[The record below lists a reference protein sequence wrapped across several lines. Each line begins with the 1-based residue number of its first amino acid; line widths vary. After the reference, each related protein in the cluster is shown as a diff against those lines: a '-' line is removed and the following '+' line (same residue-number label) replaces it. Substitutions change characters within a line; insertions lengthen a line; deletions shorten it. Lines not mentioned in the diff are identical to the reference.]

1 MPGWKFHLTV
11 GFILSIV
18 LIYASFTLGYGYLF
32 IEGWELQFFFIFHVG
47 FITLL
52 GSLAPDFDYR
62 RTRIR
67 NALGPVLGVFVV
79 ISFIYINRSEL
90 GDVDPTFVLVLL
102 IVFIL
107 VPFLAG
113 IAIPFKHHGRMHSI
127 SFALL
132 YGLTWIGL
140 EIIIFNMTFM
150 QSAAIGIFGFLG
162 YFSHLLMDR
171 ILKLI

>member
-1 MPGWKFHLTV
+1 MPGWRFHLTV
-11 GFILSIV
+11 GLILSII
-18 LIYASFTLGYGYLF
+18 LIYTSFSFGYGFLF
-32 IEGWELQFFFIFHVG
+32 IEGRALQYFFIFHVG

-52 GSLAPDFDYR
+52 GSLAPDFDYK

-67 NALGPVLGVFVV
+67 NALGPVLGIFIV
-79 ISFIYINRSEL
+79 ISFLYINRSEL
-90 GDVDPTFVLVLL
+90 GDVDPTFVMVLL
-102 IVFIL
+102 IVFIT

-113 IAIPFKHHGRMHSI
+113 IAIPFKHHGKMHSI
-127 SFALL
+127 TYALF
-132 YGLTWIGL
+132 YGLTWTGL
-140 EIIIFNMTFM
+140 EGFIFDMTYT

>member
-62 RTRIR
+62 RTRI
-67 NALGPVLGVFVV
+67 VV